1 MAINAT
7 ILDMVLKVTRTVGP
21 GCKLLCL
28 GYSDMLVTEQQLVRI
43 CGADILGRVKFRE
56 DSEAILRWHDLQG
69 QVGRIAETRSVFEAM
84 DSEIDFVD
92 IVASRGL
99 EIVMDLNQPAPEG
112 LHGRYD
118 VVYDG
123 GTMEHCFNVGQ
134 VMKNITAMTRTGG
147 YIIHLNPLNFFNHG
161 FFNFN
166 PTFYYDFYTQSGN
179 RIIGEFY
186 ALYGPV
192 LESRMAT
199 LPAVQGGAC
208 PTDKSVVMVVAQ
220 KTSDKEPSWPMQT
233 KYLNNAALE
242 G

>member
-7 ILDMVLKVTRTVGP
+7 ILDMVLKITRTVGP

-43 CGADILGRVKFRE
+43 CGADILGRVRFRE
-56 DSEAILRWHDLQG
+56 DSESILRWHNLHG
-69 QVGRIAETRSVFEAM
+69 QMGRVAETRSVFEAM
-84 DSEIDFVD
+84 GSEIDFVD

-99 EIVMDLNQPAPEG
+99 EIVMDLNQPAPEE

-134 VMKNITAMTRTGG
+134 VMKNITAMTRTDG

-179 RIIGEFY
+179 RIMSEFY

-192 LESRMAT
+192 LESSMVT

-208 PTDKSVVMVVAQ
+208 PPDKSVVMVVAQ

-233 KYLNNAALE
+233 KYLNNAALK